1 MPEENMKRNKANI
14 RATLLLLLLCPL
26 LAVSASAG
34 AINYTYDSAGRLVK
48 TDYGGGKSIQ
58 YTYDNAGNLL
68 DRTITESAQPY
79 TLTVQKDGTGR
90 GTVTSAPAGIDC
102 GVDCAQDYDD
112 GTQVAL
118 TATADAGS
126 VFAGWSGGGCSGSGV
141 CTVTMNADQTVIATF
156 NENGNG
162 TLQFSTD
169 AYTVNEDGGTVTITV
184 TRAGGSEDA
193 VSVDYATS
201 DGTATAGE
209 DYTAAS
215 GTLEW
220 ADGDGD
226 PKTFAVAIIDDT
238 LVKGDK
244 TVNLTLSS
252 PTGGAGLGTPNTAV
266 LTIVDNDVGPAPPGS
281 SGACFIATVK

>member
-1 MPEENMKRNKANI
+1 MKKFFP
-14 RATLLLLLLCPL
+14 LWMVLSLMLCLFAAPY
-26 LAVSASAG
+26 AVAG
-34 AINYTYDSAGRLVK
+34 AISHTYDNAGRLVK
-48 TDYGGGKSIQ
+48 TDYGGGKSIA

-68 DRTITESAQPY
+68 DRTITESAQQY
-79 TLTVQKDGTGR
+79 TLTVQKDGTGT
-90 GTVTSAPAGIDC
+90 GTVTSDPAGIDC
-102 GVDCAQDYDD
+102 GDDCAQDYYD

-126 VFAGWSGGGCSGSGV
+126 VFAGWSGGGCSGTGD
-141 CTVTMNADQTVIATF
+141 CTVTMNSDQTVIAAF
-156 NENGNG
+156 NEHDKG

-169 AYTVNEDGGTVTITV
+169 AYTVNEDGGTATITV

-201 DGTATAGE
+201 NGTATAGE

-220 ADGDGD
+220 ADADGD
-226 PKTFAVAIIDDT
+226 PKTFTVAIIDDN
-238 LVKGDK
+238 LVEGEK
-244 TVNLTLSS
+244 TVNLTLSG

-266 LTIVDNDVGPAPPGS
+266 LTIVDNDVGPAP
-281 SGACFIATVK
+281 SGGGGGCFIATMK